1 MHWASVSTCE
11 PQQGAVFTHRVNVGF
26 GDCDPAR
33 IAFYP
38 NYFRWFDA
46 AYNAFLFQYF
56 GSFEEALT
64 RINTIGTGAME
75 VGARF
80 HSPVVPGDELEL
92 ELRLGS
98 WSRKSFQV
106 DYLGTCKGRRVISGF
121 EVRGVFVR
129 VDGKVK
135 AGSTAGLR
143 RALGLA
149 DLP

>member
-1 MHWASVSTCE
+1 MFRHHVT
-11 PQQGAVFTHRVNVGF
+11 VGF

-46 AYNAFLFQYF
+46 AYNAYLFQYF
-56 GSFEEALT
+56 GSFEEALSQ
-64 RINTIGTGAME
+64 INTIGTGAME

-80 HSPVVPGDELEL
+80 HSPVVPGDVLEL
-92 ELRLGS
+92 ELRLS
-98 WSRKSFQV
+98 NWSRKSFQV
-106 DYLGTCKGRRVISGF
+106 DYSGTCQGRRVITGF
-121 EVRGVFVR
+121 EVRGIFVR

-143 RALGLA
+143 EALGLA
-149 DLP
+149 TLS